1 MKPDFASMSRKELK
15 AYILSHRDD
24 LEAINALYERRT
36 PDSEAVWFEPPK
48 TMEEA
53 EQQFEVFKKIIE
65 EREKKPDRPT

>member
-1 MKPDFASMSRKELK
+1 MKPNFEAMSKAELR
-15 AYILSHRDD
+15 AYVLSHRDD
-24 LEAINALYERRT
+24 LEALDALVSRRS

-65 EREKKPDRPT
+65 EREKKPDRPA